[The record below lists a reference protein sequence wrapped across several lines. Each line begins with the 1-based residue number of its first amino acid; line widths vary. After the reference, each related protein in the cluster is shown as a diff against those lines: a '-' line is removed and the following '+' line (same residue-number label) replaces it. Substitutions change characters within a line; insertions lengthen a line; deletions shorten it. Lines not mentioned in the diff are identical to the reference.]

1 MASRKLPRVVKAF
14 NLYIDGDGY
23 AGRADSITLPALT
36 FVKEDHRAGGMD
48 APKGI
53 ELGMEKLVLSMVVS
67 DLDPRILGRL
77 GVDGLPLV
85 ARGSVQEQGQEAE
98 AVNITMRGD
107 FSSLEFGNWKPG
119 TKTALTITADL
130 DYFRYRQND
139 VEYAE
144 IDVVNMVRSIFGV
157 DQLARH
163 RANIGL

>member
-1 MASRKLPRVVKAF
+1 MATRKLPRVLKAF
-14 NLYIDGDGY
+14 NLYIDGEGY
-23 AGRADSITLPALT
+23 AGRADAITLPPLT

-85 ARGSVQEQGQEAE
+85 ARGSVQEQGHEAE
-98 AVNITMRGD
+98 AVNVTMKGD
-107 FSSLEFGNWKPG
+107 WQGLEFGEWRPG
-119 TKTALTITADL
+119 SKSTLTLTADL

-139 VEYAE
+139 VEYVE